1 MASSAPSFTIP
12 LTPDW
17 SFEDFD
23 EFVGQPLFAAPTSQ
37 CLSSIT
43 ISAPCM
49 TPSPFHPAKRNHNA
63 FLLESPSYQS
73 SEASRSP
80 LPKKKTV
87 ANDANYSCPYRK
99 RNPEVFNVR
108 DHPTCATRSF
118 PSITM
123 VKRHIMSTHLLS
135 QCAEQCE
142 NCHSWFR
149 NKNAL
154 MMHSGN
160 GMCPH
165 HFSPSTRKCDMGID
179 QEMEAKLRDR
189 RAICQVLTWRDLW
202 MTIFPG
208 CGEVPSPAFR
218 PVVEGPEALEFFFRS
233 LSVLD
238 GPGRHR
244 AQAMIH
250 SSCDCDDFGEA
261 LRRVYGFVV
270 DVQRRSGGFP
280 DFGVETSTTYIGGRG
295 GF

>member
-23 EFVGQPLFAAPTSQ
+23 EFMGQPLFAAPTSQ

-49 TPSPFHPAKRNHNA
+49 ASSPFHPAKRNHNA

-80 LPKKKTV
+80 PPKRRTETGEI
-87 ANDANYSCPYRK
+87 NFSCPYRK

-123 VKRHIMSTHLLS
+123 VKRHIMSAHLLS

-149 NKNAL
+149 NKNDL
-154 MMHSGN
+154 MMHSGS

-165 HFSPSTRKCDMGID
+165 HFSPPTRKCDMGID

-218 PVVEGPEALEFFFRS
+218 PVVEGPEALEFFFRG
-233 LSVLD
+233 LSGLD